1 MTGFVLAIALAFAF
15 AVTNGF
21 HDAANAIATLVA
33 TRVAHPLPAVALAAV
48 CNMLG
53 PVFVGAAVARTVAGI
68 VQVPVSEEIAV
79 VGAGLTG
86 AVAWNVFTWIRG
98 IPSSSS
104 HALVGGLVG
113 AALVAAGVH
122 AVNWGGLDGWR
133 PIGVIGILVVLSLS
147 PVVGFAAAVGLT
159 RVMLRLLRRAT
170 VRVRGPV
177 RSTQWATSA
186 WLAFSHGANDAQKT
200 VGVVIALLFAHGS
213 IHTLHAQL
221 WVELAC
227 GFALTLGTAMGGWT
241 IVRTIGTRITR
252 LRPLDGLVS
261 QAGSAAVILT
271 SSFLGAPVST
281 TQVVSSS
288 VVGTGVGRGRPAHVH
303 WRIVRSIAFTWIT
316 TIPAAGL
323 VAAGSYPLWRWLT

>member
-1 MTGFVLAIALAFAF
+1 VL
-15 AVTNGF
+15 
-21 HDAANAIATLVA
+21 
-33 TRVAHPLPAVALAAV
+33 
-48 CNMLG
+48 
-53 PVFVGAAVARTVAGI
+53 VGAAVARTVAGI
-68 VQVPVSEEIAV
+68 VQVPASEEIAV

-86 AVAWNVFTWIRG
+86 AVAWNVFTWVRG

-113 AALVAAGVH
+113 AALVAAGVD
-122 AVNWGGLDGWR
+122 AVNWGGVDGGR
-133 PIGVIGILVVLSLS
+133 PVGVIGILVVLTVS
-147 PVVGFAAAVGLT
+147 PVLGFAVAAALM
-159 RVMLRLLRRAT
+159 RIILRPLRRAT
-170 VRVRGPV
+170 VHVRGPV
-177 RSTQWATSA
+177 RSMQWVTSA

-200 VGVVIALLFAHGS
+200 VGVVIALLFAHGTIRS
-213 IHTLHAQL
+213 LHTQL

-261 QAGSAAVILT
+261 QAGSAGVILA
-271 SSFLGAPVST
+271 SSVLGAPVST

-316 TIPAAGL
+316 TIPAAGA
-323 VAAGSYPLWRWLT
+323 VAAGSYPFWRWLT